1 MTKDVLVRIRGL
13 QFIAGDVEDDV
24 EPIEMITVG
33 EHYLKNDHHYVKYEE
48 IFEGFTDK
56 TQNMVKIAGD
66 VLEVRKKGLINV
78 HMVFEEN
85 KKNIS
90 YYTTPFGTM
99 QMGIAA
105 TRVKID
111 KQEDQINIRAEYALE
126 INEGHVGDCCLEM
139 NIISKGGK
147 ETGDLSLL
155 A

>member
-1 MTKDVLVRIRGL
+1 MTKEVLIRIKGL
-13 QFIAGDVEDDV
+13 QFIAGDTGEDV

-33 EHYLKNDHHYVKYEE
+33 EHYLKNNHHYIKYEE
-48 IFEGFTDK
+48 LFEGFTDK

-105 TRVKID
+105 TRVNIEES
-111 KQEDQINIRAEYALE
+111 EDQLKIRAEYALE
-126 INEGHVGDCCLEM
+126 INDGHVGDCYLEM
-139 NIISKGGK
+139 TIMSKTK
-147 ETGDLSLL
+147 EAGDLNL
-155 A
+155 